1 VCELYELGGWARESI
16 AGTNADW
23 NAFVRPTV
31 VVCCTVVSLILR
43 TSAQDASSS
52 RSMQVPCRPENMC
65 QRTSPI
71 AQRLSTIMSS
81 LTTGIYFAKT
91 NINDQLIPRIRTTAW
106 LAYLPGTHNCTLCH
120 HTYIYQPPPPKHEQG
135 LPHTPLPKTVYTATT
150 MSSHICFSPQNSRI
164 LHFLAPWCLTDP
176 RPIQYVRRVRCW
188 VFPGHDVTV
197 YTCLICM
204 YSRATCLI
212 YTCVHSRSSFLAECS
227 DMELRFHVFPACMQ
241 TCDVRRALVI
251 DR

>member
-1 VCELYELGGWARESI
+1 LYKLGGWARESI

-120 HTYIYQPPPPKHEQG
+120 HISTN
-135 LPHTPLPKTVYTATT
+135 PH
-150 MSSHICFSPQNSRI
+150 HQN
-164 LHFLAPWCLTDP
+164 T
-176 RPIQYVRRVRCW
+176 
-188 VFPGHDVTV
+188 
-197 YTCLICM
+197 
-204 YSRATCLI
+204 SRAYHTHLFQKL
-212 YTCVHSRSSFLAECS
+212 YTLQQLCHRTSASPRKTAESCIS
-227 DMELRFHVFPACMQ
+227 
-241 TCDVRRALVI
+241 
-251 DR
+251 